1 VQLRAPIYQTPDPP
15 SSSSSSST
23 LTSQESEM
31 RSENVIRD
39 CNVCVC
45 MCVSLHILPSVRK
58 KPKPKPKVKV
68 KVKSQ
73 EYPQRT
79 PGAPMLNDVYSFG
92 VWSLSLSCLSI
103 SPSSLSISLSPS
115 TTHFLLSSLDLRPN
129 PTRDESVPINTLG
142 LVRRGR

>member
-1 VQLRAPIYQTPDPP
+1 MQLRAPIYRTPDPP
-15 SSSSSSST
+15 SSSSSSSSST

-58 KPKPKPKVKV
+58 KPKPKPKVKG
-68 KVKSQ
+68 Q

-103 SPSSLSISLSPS
+103 SPSSLSIYLSPS
-115 TTHFLLSSLDLRPN
+115 TTNFLLSSLDLRPN
-129 PTRDESVPINTLG
+129 PTRDESVPINTMG